1 MPGSLE
7 QSEMRELVSYLQL
20 IDTTTTGRYD
30 VTPLFADHTAF
41 ATLLADLDAC
51 FDDVDFDVVA
61 GIDALG
67 FILGTGLALRRGV
80 GFVPV
85 RKGGKLPGVVHRAE
99 LVDYAGARKTLE
111 LRDDA
116 IRPGARVLIADE
128 WIETGAQVIAAI
140 RLIEGQGGSV
150 VGVATI
156 QIDENERTRPLR
168 ERYDCR
174 AAYNGPAL

>member
-1 MPGSLE
+1 MPGHLE
-7 QSEMRELVSYLQL
+7 PSAMGELANYLQL

-30 VTPLFADHTAF
+30 VTPLFANYAAF
-41 ATLLADLDAC
+41 AALLADLDTC
-51 FDDVDFDVVA
+51 FRDVDSDVVA

-85 RKGGKLPGVVHRAE
+85 RKSGKLPGMVHRAE

-116 IRPGARVLIADE
+116 IRPGTRVLIADE
-128 WIETGAQVIAAI
+128 WIETGAQVMAAI
-140 RLIEGQGGSV
+140 RLIEGQGGIV

-156 QIDENERTRPLR
+156 QIEENERTRPLR

>member
-1 MPGSLE
+1 
-7 QSEMRELVSYLQL
+7 MREFASYLRL
-20 IDTTTTGRYD
+20 IDTSTTGRYD

-41 ATLLADLDAC
+41 AALLADLDAC
-51 FDDVDFDVVA
+51 FDDVDCDVVA

-67 FILGTGLALRRGV
+67 FILGTGLALRRGN

-85 RKGGKLPGVVHRAE
+85 RKGGKLPGAAHRE
-99 LVDYAGARKTLE
+99 GLVDYTGSRKTLE
-111 LRDDA
+111 LRADA
-116 IRPGARVLIADE
+116 IQPGMRVLIADE
-128 WIETGAQVIAAI
+128 WIETSAQVMAAI
-140 RLIEGQGGSV
+140 RLIEGQGGIV

-156 QIDENERTRPLR
+156 QIEENERTQPLR

>member
-1 MPGSLE
+1 MPGHLE
-7 QSEMRELVSYLQL
+7 PSAMGELANYLQL
-20 IDTTTTGRYD
+20 IDTTTTGCYD
-30 VTPLFADHTAF
+30 VTPLFANYAAF
-41 ATLLADLDAC
+41 AALLADLDTC
-51 FDDVDFDVVA
+51 FRDVDSDVVA

-85 RKGGKLPGVVHRAE
+85 RKSGKLPGVVHRAE

-116 IRPGARVLIADE
+116 IRPGTRVLIVDE
-128 WIETGAQVIAAI
+128 WIETGAQVMAAI
-140 RLIEGQGGSV
+140 RLIEGQGGVV

-156 QIDENERTRPLR
+156 QIEVNERTRPLR